1 MRFGIRWLLTTL
13 AMISITGC
21 KDGEAPTSTDE
32 QNSPVAETG
41 ATDSHASAVLPDDD
55 ALYPP
60 APDLPPAP
68 DTIRIAV
75 ISDVNGS
82 YGSTTYLPTVHA
94 AIQDIIR
101 RKANIVISPGD
112 LVAGQKPGLDYA
124 DMWRAFHFNIA
135 DVFFDNDIEF
145 VWAPGNHDA
154 SAYPGFEQERE
165 AYRLAW
171 EARRPKAE
179 LLPGSHYPF
188 YYAVIIRD
196 ILIVS
201 LDITRPFSVDAAQL
215 DWLETTLR
223 EHQNVRASLVMGH
236 LPLEPAR
243 YAQFWEVAGEPRLLK
258 ILKKEKATFYISG
271 HHHVF
276 YAGHDEELR
285 TIFCPALG
293 ANPRAFTRD
302 DSARGGYVM
311 IELPPEGPA
320 TVRALVAPDYTHM
333 IDLKSLPER
342 LINIERE
349 DLGMANYIIELLD
362 RQP

>member
-215 DWLETTLR
+215 DWLETSIKMCGL
-223 EHQNVRASLVMGH
+223 ASSWDIY
-236 LPLEPAR
+236 PLNRHDMRNSGKSQAR
-243 YAQFWEVAGEPRLLK
+243 HAFSK
-258 ILKKEKATFYISG
+258 SLKKRRRRSTFRVIIMYSMRVMTKSFERSSVLHWARIRGRLRATI
-271 HHHVF
+271 
-276 YAGHDEELR
+276 R
-285 TIFCPALG
+285 
-293 ANPRAFTRD
+293 RAADT
-302 DSARGGYVM
+302 S
-311 IELPPEGPA
+311 
-320 TVRALVAPDYTHM
+320 
-333 IDLKSLPER
+333 
-342 LINIERE
+342 
-349 DLGMANYIIELLD
+349 
-362 RQP
+362 